1 MSDLSLQKRLAAEIL
16 KVGVSRVRIDPTRI
30 EDVESAL
37 TKEDIRKLIE
47 NGVIWAEQ
55 AKGNS
60 RGRWKELHE
69 KRKRGH
75 RRGYGKRKG
84 SRKSRSDTEEIYVY
98 TARKLRRYL
107 RWLRDEEV
115 INRKT
120 YRVLYSRVKGG
131 MFRNLSD
138 LKRHLTELGIKVR

>member
-16 KVGVSRVRIDPTRI
+16 KVGVSRVRIDPARI

-37 TKEDIRKLIE
+37 TKEDVRRLIE
-47 NGVIWAEQ
+47 SGVIWAEQ

-60 RGRWKELHE
+60 RGRWRELHE

-84 SRKSRSDTEEIYVY
+84 SRKSRSDAEEIYVY

-107 RWLRDEEV
+107 RWLRDEE
-115 INRKT
+115 IIDRKT
-120 YRVLYSRVKGG
+120 YRVLYLRIKGG

>member
-16 KVGVSRVRIDPTRI
+16 KVGVSRVKIDPSRI

-37 TKEDIRKLIE
+37 TKEDIRKLID

-60 RGRWKELHE
+60 RGRWKELHK
-69 KRKRGH
+69 KRKKGH
-75 RRGYGKRKG
+75 RRGYGRRKG
-84 SRKSRSDTEEIYVY
+84 SRESRSNAERIYVS

-115 INRKT
+115 IDRKT
-120 YRVLYSRVKGG
+120 YRVLYSRIKGG
-131 MFRNLSD
+131 MFRSLSD
-138 LKRHLTELGIKVR
+138 LKRHLIELGIKVR